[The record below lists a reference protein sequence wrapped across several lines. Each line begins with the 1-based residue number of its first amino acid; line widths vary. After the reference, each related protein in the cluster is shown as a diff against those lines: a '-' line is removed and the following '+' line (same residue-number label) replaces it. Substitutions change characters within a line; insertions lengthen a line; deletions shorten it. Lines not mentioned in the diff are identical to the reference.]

1 MSHRSSSGNGSVRRR
16 RPKVSPPK
24 KSPPPRRSPKSPAV
38 PEEAPSP
45 ATVPARS
52 HRFTPEQRQRAMQLI
67 VDGLERINVA
77 EAVGCT
83 TESLRRWHGAAQAT
97 GTLPV
102 PSKSNGS
109 SARPTV
115 DEVVALAQKHGVAAV
130 QQVLGPPSAPK
141 DPGSGLGAH
150 ETKAILDYK
159 KKHPSMG
166 PAQIRAQLKRFL
178 GWRVS
183 VKAIA
188 RVLRQ
193 AGFPP
198 VHRKGRPVGDEHP
211 GRWEAP
217 HRSAVWQLDFKE
229 LWVGRESRWLLVI
242 EDDFSRFIVAHTF
255 AEAPTSEVVV
265 ALLRE
270 AIRLHG
276 KPERVYT
283 DRAGAFT
290 AWRASDVTACEV
302 FLDGELIDHSLRAA
316 HRPQGGGKIESVVG
330 TVQRELWEVCHF
342 DTVEAAEQALAR
354 FFVEF
359 NNRRA
364 HMGIG
369 GLVPADRFYGRWPEV
384 QAEME
389 ALSRRRQG
397 AFALVADRRLFVEPP
412 APGDRAVVLQL
423 VVVGDQ
429 AELHFLGRRIR
440 LGPVVS

>member
-1 MSHRSSSGNGSVRRR
+1 MARRSGSGSRSSPSSRSRAPVRRR
-16 RPKVSPPK
+16 RAAASRRARATSPD
-24 KSPPPRRSPKSPAV
+24 PRGL
-38 PEEAPSP
+38 
-45 ATVPARS
+45 
-52 HRFTPEQRQRAMQLI
+52 RFSPEQH
-67 VDGLERINVA
+67 A
-77 EAVGCT
+77 EALRLIAGGMERAVVAKHIGTT
-83 TESLRRWHGAAQAT
+83 TESLRRWVKAAGPA
-97 GTLPV
+97 
-102 PSKSNGS
+102 
-109 SARPTV
+109 
-115 DEVVALAQKHGVAAV
+115 ALALARSTATPSAPTSSTAPT
-130 QQVLGPPSAPK
+130 LAPSSAPK
-141 DPGSGLGAH
+141 DPGAGLGEH

-217 HRSAVWQLDFKE
+217 HRNSLWQLDFKE
-229 LWVGRESRWLLVI
+229 LWIGRESRWLLVV
-242 EDDFSRFIVAHTF
+242 EDDFSRFIVGHVLAD
-255 AEAPTSEVVV
+255 APTSEVVV

-290 AWRASDVTACEV
+290 AWRATDVTACEV
-302 FLDGELIDHSLRAA
+302 FLDGELIDHSLRTA
-316 HRPQGGGKIESVVG
+316 HRPKGGGKIESVVG

-342 DTVEAAEQALAR
+342 DTVADAEQALAR
-354 FFVEF
+354 FFVDF
-359 NNRRA
+359 NHRRA

-397 AFALVADRRLFVEPP
+397 AFALVADRRLYVEPP
-412 APGDRAVVLQL
+412 APGERALVLQL
-423 VVVGDQ
+423 VVVGDE
-429 AELHFLGRRIR
+429 AELHALGRRIR
-440 LGPVVS
+440 LGRVES

>member
-1 MSHRSSSGNGSVRRR
+1 MSRRSKFKGSVRGRR
-16 RPKVSPPK
+16 ARASRGKTTPAA
-24 KSPPPRRSPKSPAV
+24 PAV
-38 PEEAPSP
+38 A
-45 ATVPARS
+45 ARS
-52 HRFTPEQRQRAMQLI
+52 NRFTSEEQQRALQLI
-67 VDGLERINVA
+67 VDGVARWKVA
-77 EAVGCT
+77 EMVGCT
-83 TESLRRWHGAAQAT
+83 TESLRRWTNDARTGSRLPAPTKRTTPSATLTADASAVPPQRTDEGA
-97 GTLPV
+97 
-102 PSKSNGS
+102 S
-109 SARPTV
+109 TV
-115 DEVVALAQKHGVAAV
+115 ASMS
-130 QQVLGPPSAPK
+130 SAPK
-141 DPGSGLGAH
+141 DPGAGLGEH

-159 KKHPSMG
+159 RKHPSMG

-211 GRWEAP
+211 SRWEAP
-217 HRSAVWQLDFKE
+217 HRNALWQLDFKE

-242 EDDFSRFIVAHTF
+242 EDDFSRFIVGHVF
-255 AEAPTSEVVV
+255 ADAPTSEVVV

-276 KPERVYT
+276 KPERIYT

-302 FLDGELIDHSLRAA
+302 FLDGELIDHSLRGA
-316 HRPQGGGKIESVVG
+316 HRPKGGGKIESVVG

-342 DTVEAAEQALAR
+342 DTVDAAQQALAQ

-359 NNRRA
+359 NHRRA

-397 AFALVADRRLFVEPP
+397 AFALVADRRLYVEPP
-412 APGDRAVVLQL
+412 APAERALVLQI
-423 VVVGDQ
+423 VVVGDE
-429 AELHFLGRRIR
+429 AELHVLGRRIR
-440 LGPVVS
+440 LGRVES